1 MKDTLFS
8 NSENKLKRLYILT
21 PVTDCADMWEE
32 KKVLPKVIFVMNTN
46 MDPWKKS
53 LDRLLITNALLRPCY

>member
-32 KKVLPKVIFVMNTN
+32 KKSVTKSDFCYEHKYGPM
-46 MDPWKKS
+46 KKILGS
-53 LDRLLITNALLRPCY
+53 IIDY